1 VKDNKHK
8 LNIRKNGEEILFNNP
23 HFLSS
28 SIMIYSLHGE
38 LIYRTT
44 TNNDYIN
51 LSKIPIKNGVYVVSI
66 TVGENMESKTFKN

>member
-1 VKDNKHK
+1 MKDNKHK